1 MYQSFLTLIK
11 ENALIAQGDKV
22 LIAVSGGVDSMVLA
36 HLMLQSGF
44 SMGVAHVNYRLRG
57 DDSEEDEAL
66 VRDWCHAHEVP
77 FFLHRA
83 DPAIYD
89 ARESIQMVA
98 RKERYSFFDQLRNK
112 QGFTKV
118 ATAHN
123 ANDNLETVLLNLTK
137 GTGIHG
143 LTGIAMEGP
152 GLIRPLLFATK
163 EEIYAFARSEAI
175 SWREDVSNQKNDY
188 QRNLI
193 RNEVVPLLKKINP
206 ALESTLQDTLLRL
219 QGTAQLLE
227 QAVEVKKAVE
237 TQGRW
242 LLNVEWYQG
251 HPDQLVILTELI
263 KPYGFGF
270 ADARDLS
277 GAILSG
283 QPGKL
288 FYSGGYEMNLDRGQL
303 YITRRVD
310 TSVEGEVMV
319 PKDEGTVSVGAFNI
333 HLTYFSGNELPPHD
347 PTTTAFFDPDELTF
361 PLKLRPWKQ
370 GDAFYPLGMAGK
382 KKVSD
387 FMIDSK
393 IPVTLKKEV
402 LVLESDGQI
411 AWIVGHRIDNRFK
424 VTSKTARMLKLE
436 VLRHA

>member
-237 TQGRW
+237 TEGRW
-242 LLNVEWYQG
+242 PVSYTHLRS
-251 HPDQLVILTELI
+251 P
-263 KPYGFGF
+263 
-270 ADARDLS
+270 RDRQKS
-277 GAILSG
+277 
-283 QPGKL
+283 
-288 FYSGGYEMNLDRGQL
+288 
-303 YITRRVD
+303 
-310 TSVEGEVMV
+310 
-319 PKDEGTVSVGAFNI
+319 
-333 HLTYFSGNELPPHD
+333 
-347 PTTTAFFDPDELTF
+347 
-361 PLKLRPWKQ
+361 
-370 GDAFYPLGMAGK
+370 
-382 KKVSD
+382 
-387 FMIDSK
+387 
-393 IPVTLKKEV
+393 
-402 LVLESDGQI
+402 
-411 AWIVGHRIDNRFK
+411 
-424 VTSKTARMLKLE
+424 RMPSS
-436 VLRHA
+436 A

>member
-237 TQGRW
+237 TEGRW

>member
-36 HLMLQSGF
+36 HLMLKSGF
-44 SMGVAHVNYRLRG
+44 IMGVAHVNYRLRG

-77 FFLHRA
+77 FFLHRV

-98 RKERYSFFDQLRNK
+98 RKERYAFFDQLRNK

-163 EEIYAFARSEAI
+163 EEIYAFARGEAI

-206 ALESTLQDTLLRL
+206 ALEATLQDTLLRL

-237 TQGRW
+237 TEGRW

-303 YITRRVD
+303 YITRKVD
-310 TSVEGEVMV
+310 TSVEGEVVV

-333 HLTYFSGNELPPHD
+333 HLTYFSGNELPSHD

-411 AWIVGHRIDNRFK
+411 AWIVGHRMDNRFK
-424 VTSKTARMLKLE
+424 ITSKTARMLKLE

>member
-11 ENALIAQGDKV
+11 ENALITRGDKV

-36 HLMLQSGF
+36 HLMLKSDF
-44 SMGVAHVNYRLRG
+44 RMGVAHVNYRLRG
-57 DDSEEDEAL
+57 EDSDADEAL
-66 VRDWCHAHEVP
+66 VRDWCQAHEVP
-77 FFLHRA
+77 FFLHRVA
-83 DPAIYD
+83 PGIYD
-89 ARESIQMVA
+89 AKESIQMVA
-98 RKERYSFFDQLRNK
+98 RNERYTFFDRLCDE
-112 QGFTKV
+112 QGFIKV

-143 LTGIAMEGP
+143 LTGIALKGDR
-152 GLIRPLLFATK
+152 LIRPLLFATK
-163 EEIYAFARSEAI
+163 EEVYKYARSEQI
-175 SWREDVSNQKNDY
+175 TWREDVSNQKNDY

-206 ALESTLQDTLLRL
+206 ALEATFHDTLLRL
-219 QGTAQLLE
+219 QGTARLLQ
-227 QAVEVKKAVE
+227 QAVEHRQAVE
-237 TQGRW
+237 KEGRL

-251 HPDQLVILTELI
+251 HPDHLVMLAELI

-277 GAILSG
+277 GAIMSG
-283 QPGKL
+283 LPGKL
-288 FYSGGYEMNLDRGQL
+288 FYSSTYEINLDRGQL
-303 YITRRVD
+303 YITSKEEA
-310 TSVEGEVMV
+310 TECVEILV
-319 PKDEGTVSVGAFNI
+319 PKDEGAVSAGPFGVQ
-333 HLTYFSGNELPPHD
+333 LSYLSGNELPNHD
-347 PTTTAFFDPDELTF
+347 PATTAFFDPDELTF
-361 PLKLRPWKQ
+361 PLKLRRWEQ
-370 GDAFYPLGMAGK
+370 GDAFYPLGMEGK

-402 LVLESDGQI
+402 LVLESDGRI

-424 VTSKTARMLKLE
+424 ITSKTARMLKLE

>member
-66 VRDWCHAHEVP
+66 VRDWCHAHEVS
-77 FFLHRA
+77 FFLHRV

-227 QAVEVKKAVE
+227 QAVGVKKAVE
-237 TQGRW
+237 TEGRL

-303 YITRRVD
+303 YITRRMD

-319 PKDEGTVSVGAFNI
+319 PKDEGTVSVGTFNI
-333 HLTYFSGNELPPHD
+333 HLTYFSGNELLPHD

-411 AWIVGHRIDNRFK
+411 AWIVGHRMDNRFK
-424 VTSKTARMLKLE
+424 ITSKTARMLKLE